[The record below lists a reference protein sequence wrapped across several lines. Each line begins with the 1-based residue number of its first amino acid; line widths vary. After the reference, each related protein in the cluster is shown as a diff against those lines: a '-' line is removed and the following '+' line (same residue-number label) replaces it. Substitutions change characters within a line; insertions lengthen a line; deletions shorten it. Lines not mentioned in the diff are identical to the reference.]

1 MSIWFLVSCRRIWL
15 KPTYA
20 NVMII
25 ISHFTQGNFTYF
37 EQIHQIT
44 IPGFFAHEIWN
55 CKLGQLAQP
64 VKPNQY
70 FYVADNLRSGVASF
84 LRAFAI
90 YEKLSEGNTGG
101 TKRRSRTGNMSG
113 CLGRVQSDQA
123 GPASPR
129 FVALEERLGGS
140 QVWGGQLRS
149 PGWGMEI
156 ACWTSSAWPDLVL
169 HCQPVWG
176 GRGKTRWRHTPGQAW
191 LVVGLARTDLRTVR
205 CRPSVSEDLPLC
217 YCHQLPSYQH
227 SHSHQHH
234 SSLWSSGLSWAE
246 LL

>member
-15 KPTYA
+15 KPAYA

-37 EQIHQIT
+37 EQIHKIT

-101 TKRRSRTGNMSG
+101 TKRSWELVI
-113 CLGRVQSDQA
+113 CLVRVQSDQGPPYQPACA
-123 GPASPR
+123 GYWQWIVSSE
-129 FVALEERLGGS
+129 VCCVERKA
-140 QVWGGQLRS
+140 Q
-149 PGWGMEI
+149 
-156 ACWTSSAWPDLVL
+156 
-169 HCQPVWG
+169 
-176 GRGKTRWRHTPGQAW
+176 
-191 LVVGLARTDLRTVR
+191 
-205 CRPSVSEDLPLC
+205 
-217 YCHQLPSYQH
+217 
-227 SHSHQHH
+227 
-234 SSLWSSGLSWAE
+234 
-246 LL
+246 